1 MHIIQQNWVR
11 NCYYLRR
18 INYIDKSLLH
28 PGGNINESLD

>member
-1 MHIIQQNWVR
+1 MPIIQQNWVW
-11 NCYYLRR
+11 NCYYLHR